1 MKPFVVSTQV
11 RLLLCTAP
19 QALSTGRLWEYPYES
34 GFLEALT
41 LNPEIG
47 CAASELVYM
56 IVIIGSAPLVHL
68 NLPQACK
75 LFSNSPDLSP
85 CS

>member
-47 CAASELVYM
+47 CAASELV
-56 IVIIGSAPLVHL
+56 
-68 NLPQACK
+68 
-75 LFSNSPDLSP
+75 
-85 CS
+85 